1 MQLHN
6 VRIYILE
13 QYSQILIR
21 FCVALAN
28 EVAIVEPSRLITLL
42 EDCVK
47 WQQHQGLLPLDAEFD
62 LFRGSDEVQE
72 TEDDAFANNNY
83 KNIKVW

>member
-1 MQLHN
+1 MS
-6 VRIYILE
+6 ILE
-13 QYSQILIR
+13 R
-21 FCVALAN
+21 FGQMLKHFCIALAN
-28 EVAIVEPSRLITLL
+28 EVAIVEPARLITLL
-42 EDCVK
+42 EDCVR